1 MRERVIETVE
11 MGASRRE
18 AAEHLGVSVSSAV
31 RWLQRW
37 DESRSAAPKPR
48 GGSTSPLEADAE
60 RILAL
65 ILERSDLTLKET
77 LAELRK
83 RGIRTSRSA
92 LSRFYDRH
100 DITFKKKA
108 CKPPNGS
115 EQTWPARGDAGCES
129 KACLIPPVWCL
140 STKPPSVPTW
150 CG

>member
-1 MRERVIETVE
+1 MPRAYSGDIRERVIETVE

-37 DESRSAAPKPR
+37 DENRSAVPKPR

-92 LSRFYDRH
+92 LF
-100 DITFKKKA
+100 
-108 CKPPNGS
+108 
-115 EQTWPARGDAGCES
+115 
-129 KACLIPPVWCL
+129 PVL
-140 STKPPSVPTW
+140 
-150 CG
+150 